1 MGAGAA
7 GGGAWYTGA
16 GAAADMYTGPGAGD
30 GARAGPGEEDTG
42 REAAPPWGCRDGGR
56 EAGTGSPRLL
66 IPTCIWLSGRWHNTY
81 GTGCTG
87 GRLIGILLAVPPQQS
102 LPTEK
107 EYA

>member
-1 MGAGAA
+1 MYDPPEPSTVGFTGTGCSMGAGAA

-56 EAGTGSPRLL
+56 EDGTGSPRLL
-66 IPTCIWLSGRWHNTY
+66 MPTC
-81 GTGCTG
+81 
-87 GRLIGILLAVPPQQS
+87 QM
-102 LPTEK
+102 
-107 EYA
+107 